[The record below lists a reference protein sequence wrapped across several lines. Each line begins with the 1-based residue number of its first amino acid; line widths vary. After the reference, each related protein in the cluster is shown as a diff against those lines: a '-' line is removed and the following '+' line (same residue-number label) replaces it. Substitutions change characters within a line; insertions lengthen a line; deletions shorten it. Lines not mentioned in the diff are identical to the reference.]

1 MKAAILGTGGIG
13 LGTAALLASNETS
26 VSVWGRSASGMQ
38 ALLDGQPILASGAV
52 TGRFS
57 VIASQKMAEVV
68 HEADVIIVTVSG
80 AGLKSTLDLLA
91 PWIMPCQLVVI
102 SAHLSF
108 AALYLSRLLGS
119 RGVKAEIVALAS
131 TLVTA
136 RRSLPGTVEISSIR
150 KQVTA
155 AALGPDAAL
164 QKLSMWFPAIIFKP
178 VTSML
183 AVMLNNVNPTS
194 HIPTA
199 LCNLARMEYG
209 EQCGSYRGISPAVA
223 HLIEALDSERI
234 EVAARVH
241 VPAHSLAEHW
251 NRSFDIP
258 LGPIAIMAAQQNER
272 RHGGP
277 AGPISLDHRFVTE
290 DVPFGIVP
298 NIALGQIAGVNMSMH
313 EACVGI
319 FNTLYRRDFAAENDL
334 LPEIAIEGCSVDEI
348 SDLCRSG
355 FN

>member
-1 MKAAILGTGGIG
+1 MLLKAAILGTGGIG
-13 LGTAALLASNETS
+13 LGTAALLASTEAS
-26 VSVWGRSASGMQ
+26 VSVWGRSARGMQ
-38 ALLDGQPILASGAV
+38 ALLDGEPILASDAV

-57 VIASQKMAEVV
+57 VIASQEMAEVV
-68 HEADVIIVTVSG
+68 HEADVVIVTVSG

-91 PWIMPCQLVVI
+91 PWIMPGQLVVI

-108 AALYLSRLLGS
+108 AALYLSQLLGS

-164 QKLSMWFPAIIFKP
+164 QRLSMWFPAIIFKP
-178 VTSML
+178 AASML

-199 LCNLARMEYG
+199 LCNLTRMEYG
-209 EQCGSYRGISPAVA
+209 EQWGSYRGISPAVA

-234 EVAARVH
+234 EVAARFH
-241 VPAHSLAEHW
+241 VSAHSLAEHW

-258 LGPIAIMAAQQNER
+258 FGPIAIMAAQQNER

-277 AGPISLDHRFVTE
+277 AGPITLDHRFVTE

-298 NIALGQIAGVNMSMH
+298 NMTLGQIAGIDMSVH
-313 EACVGI
+313 AACLKI
-319 FNTLYRRDFAAENDL
+319 FNTLYGRDFVADNDL
-334 LPEIAIEGCSVDEI
+334 LAELAIDGCTVDEI
-348 SDLCRSG
+348 SNLCRTG
-355 FN
+355 